1 MFREIQPELNRQRN
15 PSNAEHELR
24 TTKAK
29 ATMLTEKIED
39 KESKSEHAHRTRV
52 PKCMCGRAADVS
64 WGWSDNT
71 CKELTPAFRID
82 VFLPISIKAKST
94 AKLG

>member
-1 MFREIQPELNRQRN
+1 MFREIHPELNRQRN

-39 KESKSEHAHRTRV
+39 KERKANMLTGLACQNVCAAEQLMYPGDGPTTHAR
-52 PKCMCGRAADVS
+52 S
-64 WGWSDNT
+64 
-71 CKELTPAFRID
+71 
-82 VFLPISIKAKST
+82 
-94 AKLG
+94 